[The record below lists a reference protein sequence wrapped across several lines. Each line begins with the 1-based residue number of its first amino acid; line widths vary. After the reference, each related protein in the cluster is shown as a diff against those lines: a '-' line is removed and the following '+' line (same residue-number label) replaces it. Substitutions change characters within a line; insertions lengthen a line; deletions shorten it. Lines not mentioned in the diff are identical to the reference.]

1 MPRDP
6 CIPRDWEP
14 GERATLVYLLHG
26 DSVLLIRKL
35 RGHGAGKINAPGGRV
50 EAGESVEAA
59 AIREVAEEVGVRVQ
73 ALELRALLRYDDPAE
88 GLAMEGFAFVS
99 SEFPRHSNALTAE
112 ADPFWCRIDESS
124 LRAKCGR
131 TTVPG
136 SRGYFGASAFAPI
149 SATAGAAWWRI
160 RSFPIRTSPYRAPV
174 YSNRPI
180 APFKDHMT
188 RNAERN
194 QP

>member
-99 SEFPRHSNALTAE
+99 SEFDGTPALTAE
-112 ADPFWCRIDESS
+112 ADPFWCRIDEVPYDEMWENDRIWLPTV
-124 LRAKCGR
+124 LRGE
-131 TTVPG
+131 
-136 SRGYFGASAFAPI
+136 
-149 SATAGAAWWRI
+149 RI
-160 RSFPIRTSPYRAPV
+160 RADFRFCRNRLVAHTVAPV
-174 YSNRPI
+174 TNISV
-180 APFKDHMT
+180 
-188 RNAERN
+188 
-194 QP
+194 

>member
-26 DSVLLIRKL
+26 NSVLLIRKL
-35 RGHGAGKINAPGGRV
+35 RGHGAGKVNAPGGRV

-73 ALELRALLRYDDPAE
+73 ALELRARLRYEDPAE

-99 SEFPRHSNALTAE
+99 SEFQGTPTRTAE
-112 ADPFWCRIDESS
+112 ADPFWCRINEIPYGEMWENDRTWLPRV
-124 LRAKCGR
+124 LRGE
-131 TTVPG
+131 
-136 SRGYFGASAFAPI
+136 
-149 SATAGAAWWRI
+149 RI
-160 RSFPIRTSPYRAPV
+160 RADFRYCRSRLVAHTVIPDTNISV
-174 YSNRPI
+174 
-180 APFKDHMT
+180 
-188 RNAERN
+188 
-194 QP
+194 

>member
-1 MPRDP
+1 MSRDP

-26 DSVLLIRKL
+26 ESVLLIRKL

-88 GLAMEGFAFVS
+88 GFAMAGFAFVS
-99 SEFPRHSNALTAE
+99 SEFHGTPARTAE
-112 ADPFWCRIDESS
+112 ADPFWCRTDEIPYDEMWENDRIW
-124 LRAKCGR
+124 LPRVLQGECIRADFRFWGNR
-131 TTVPG
+131 LVAHAVVPDTN
-136 SRGYFGASAFAPI
+136 I
-149 SATAGAAWWRI
+149 S
-160 RSFPIRTSPYRAPV
+160 V
-174 YSNRPI
+174 
-180 APFKDHMT
+180 
-188 RNAERN
+188 
-194 QP
+194 